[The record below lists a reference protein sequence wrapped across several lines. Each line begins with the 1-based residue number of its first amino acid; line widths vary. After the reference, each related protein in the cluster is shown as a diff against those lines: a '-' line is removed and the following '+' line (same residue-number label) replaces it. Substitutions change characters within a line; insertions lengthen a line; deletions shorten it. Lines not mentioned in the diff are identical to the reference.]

1 MSHRLLSDIQ
11 QKLTEAKVEK
21 DIEKARMTTLFDHSR
36 ECISTLRGIVS
47 DIKELVFISEA
58 SSAACLSTDGLTM
71 VRFTIRVCN
80 VEYYVYIGSPTL
92 CAVLP
97 GTRPNSFS
105 NGTVQLHEAITGVVD
120 YVCSELKAPILSAAN
135 EYVKRSSLY

>member
-47 DIKELVFISEA
+47 DIRELVFISEPV
-58 SSAACLSTDGLTM
+58 SSACLSTDGKTL
-71 VRFTIRVCN
+71 VKFTVRVCN
-80 VEYYVYIGSPTL
+80 VEHYVYIGSPTS

-97 GTRPNSFS
+97 GSKTNSFS
-105 NGTVQLHEAITGVVD
+105 NGTIALQEAITGIVD
-120 YVCSELKAPILSAAN
+120 YVCSELKAPILAAAN